1 MIIDDDV
8 TIPELKLA
16 ENLWLRDAQ
25 KSLIKDEKMS
35 QLAKSLK
42 LYQDKHSLL
51 RSRTRLSEAKELK
64 YNVKFPIVL
73 LSNNCI
79 TQLIILD
86 IEVLHMKTEATLNRI
101 RTKLWIICGR
111 QTVKR
116 CRANVSDHV
125 KK

>member
-51 RSRTRLSEAKELK
+51 RSRTR
-64 YNVKFPIVL
+64 
-73 LSNNCI
+73 
-79 TQLIILD
+79 
-86 IEVLHMKTEATLNRI
+86 
-101 RTKLWIICGR
+101 
-111 QTVKR
+111 
-116 CRANVSDHV
+116 
-125 KK
+125 